1 MKTTEVKKSM
11 GILFIGILL
20 ACTML
25 GVAGIWGAIEGDT
38 AWQIF
43 YTLVVCA
50 VGLGTASMMM
60 DNFFK
65 VLIVAV
71 SLAIPSLAYSQEAWI
86 DDVEVINEPAY
97 VDPVLQKLEAIER
110 DIASLKAAKMQAP
123 AACSCDCDCPT
134 IDEIRNVV
142 REELDRVTITLKT
155 AAGVEKKVEMP
166 LTKTNTPK
174 MMQLQPGER
183 VVAIDGVPVT
193 PFTYQSQAYNAPVTQ
208 YQTPAYE
215 MRVLNR
221 SGSFFGAVRSNR
233 QCVGGNCN

>member
-1 MKTTEVKKSM
+1 MRYALLM
-11 GILFIGILL
+11 LLL
-20 ACTML
+20 ASPTF
-25 GVAGIWGAIEGDT
+25 A
-38 AWQIF
+38 
-43 YTLVVCA
+43 
-50 VGLGTASMMM
+50 
-60 DNFFK
+60 
-65 VLIVAV
+65 
-71 SLAIPSLAYSQEAWI
+71 QEAWI
-86 DDVEVINEPAY
+86 DDVEVVEESAY

-110 DIASLKAAKMQAP
+110 DIATLKAAKMQAP
-123 AACSCDCDCPT
+123 AACQCDCDCPT
-134 IDEIRNVV
+134 IDEIRSVV

-155 AAGVEKKVEMP
+155 AAGVEKKVEVP
-166 LTKTNTPK
+166 LTKDNAPK
-174 MMQLQPGER
+174 VMQLQPGER

>member
-1 MKTTEVKKSM
+1 M
-11 GILFIGILL
+11 IRYLL
-20 ACTML
+20 LLLLLCP
-25 GVAGIWGAIEGDT
+25 AI
-38 AWQIF
+38 A
-43 YTLVVCA
+43 
-50 VGLGTASMMM
+50 
-60 DNFFK
+60 N
-65 VLIVAV
+65 
-71 SLAIPSLAYSQEAWI
+71 SQEAWI
-86 DDVEVINEPAY
+86 DDVEVAVEPAY

-123 AACSCDCDCPT
+123 ASCNCNCDCPT
-134 IDEIRNVV
+134 VDEIRSVV

-166 LTKTNTPK
+166 LTKADAPK
-174 MMQLQPGER
+174 VMQLQPGER
-183 VVAIDGVPVT
+183 VVAIDGVAVT